1 MSGEPSLSGI
11 FVALALEPELRDLC
25 GDLVA
30 RAQAAHPTVRA
41 DVGRF
46 AEKLVQQATQE
57 GRREPALLL
66 SLRAPDL
73 WLAFGCAARD
83 PGALA
88 RFDAVFRDEFDVVH
102 RRVRPRGID
111 RDDFVQIARE
121 KLFVK
126 EPPKI
131 AEYSGQGDLRNWLRV
146 TLTRTLLDMS
156 RKRQEEPASDPDSA
170 GGQGFQLPAPGKDP
184 ELDFMQAH
192 YKDAFRQ
199 AFERAARSLETDD
212 RNLLRQHF
220 VHGLGIDQL
229 SGLLGV
235 HRATAARRIGKARDE
250 LMDRTRRELMVAL
263 NLSASELDS
272 VMRFVESQ
280 VHLTV
285 ERVLGPTV
293 EG

>member
-1 MSGEPSLSGI
+1 MSVEPSLSRV
-11 FVALALEPELRDLC
+11 FDALALEPELRDLC
-25 GDLVA
+25 ADLVV

-41 DVGRF
+41 DVSRF
-46 AEKLVQQATQE
+46 AEKIVQQATQD

-66 SLRAPDL
+66 SLRAADL

-83 PGALA
+83 AGALA
-88 RFDAVFRDEFDVVH
+88 RFDVLFRDELDVVH

-111 RDDFVQIARE
+111 RDDFVQVARE

-156 RKRQEEPASDPDSA
+156 RKRQEELLGDPDS
-170 GGQGFQLPAPGKDP
+170 GQGFQLPAPGKDP

-250 LMDRTRRELMVAL
+250 LMDRTRRELMLAL
-263 NLSASELDS
+263 NLSAGELDS